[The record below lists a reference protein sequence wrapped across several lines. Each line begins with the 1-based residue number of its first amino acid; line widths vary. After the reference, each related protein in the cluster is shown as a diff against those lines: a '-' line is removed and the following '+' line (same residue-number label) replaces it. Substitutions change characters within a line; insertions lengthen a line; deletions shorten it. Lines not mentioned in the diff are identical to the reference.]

1 MPLCSH
7 PAVQEQSYYES
18 QENDCEG
25 AKQIAVCITHDH
37 QAFSPVRS
45 IMGRFF
51 EVGLKKR

>member
-18 QENDCEG
+18 QVNDCEG